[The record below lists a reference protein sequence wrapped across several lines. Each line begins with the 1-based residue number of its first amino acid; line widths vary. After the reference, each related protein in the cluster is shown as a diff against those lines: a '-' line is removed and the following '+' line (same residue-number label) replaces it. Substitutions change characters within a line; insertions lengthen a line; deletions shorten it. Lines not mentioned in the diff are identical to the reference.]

1 MTAVEVRDLV
11 KTFRGS
17 DGGTVAIDDVSFDIE
32 EGEFLVLLGPSGCGK
47 TTTLRC
53 LAGLDSADAGQI
65 SMRQDVV
72 FDVSRRVNRPPEKRN
87 IGMVFQ
93 SYALWPNMTV
103 RQNLEYPLKA
113 RRLQAGLDGNWAEEI
128 ARVVEC
134 EHLLERYPGQLSG
147 GQQQRVALA
156 RGLVAR
162 PNLILFDE
170 PLSNLDARLRK
181 SVRAELHLLHRQ
193 LSFTAVYVTHDQEEA
208 FALADR
214 LMIMREGRVAQSG
227 TPFEIYRNPASDY
240 VAEFIGMSN
249 RLLVEPTASG
259 WSIEGEQVADVAGL
273 VRSSSDNEPITLRLR
288 PEDVN
293 VSMSQTDFAR
303 AETIVQGV
311 FVDASFLARAMDV
324 VVQVGNE
331 LIVAQVPSARGYE
344 AFASADPG
352 TPVWLAF
359 RLSEAAAFDRKGNPI
374 GSTKASNDQVFNETI
389 GHLNRLCD
397 ERADD

>member
-1 MTAVEVRDLV
+1 MAAVEVRDLV

-17 DGGTVAIDDVSFDIE
+17 AGGTVAIDDVSFDIE

-72 FDVSRRVNRPPEKRN
+72 FDASRRVNRPPEKRN

-93 SYALWPNMTV
+93 SYTLWPNITV

-181 SVRAELHLLHRQ
+181 SVRAE
-193 LSFTAVYVTHDQEEA
+193 SICY
-208 FALADR
+208 
-214 LMIMREGRVAQSG
+214 
-227 TPFEIYRNPASDY
+227 
-240 VAEFIGMSN
+240 IGNSPSRPCTSHMT
-249 RLLVEPTASG
+249 R
-259 WSIEGEQVADVAGL
+259 
-273 VRSSSDNEPITLRLR
+273 RKRLR
-288 PEDVN
+288 W
-293 VSMSQTDFAR
+293 R
-303 AETIVQGV
+303 I
-311 FVDASFLARAMDV
+311 AS
-324 VVQVGNE
+324 
-331 LIVAQVPSARGYE
+331 
-344 AFASADPG
+344 
-352 TPVWLAF
+352 
-359 RLSEAAAFDRKGNPI
+359 
-374 GSTKASNDQVFNETI
+374 
-389 GHLNRLCD
+389 
-397 ERADD
+397 